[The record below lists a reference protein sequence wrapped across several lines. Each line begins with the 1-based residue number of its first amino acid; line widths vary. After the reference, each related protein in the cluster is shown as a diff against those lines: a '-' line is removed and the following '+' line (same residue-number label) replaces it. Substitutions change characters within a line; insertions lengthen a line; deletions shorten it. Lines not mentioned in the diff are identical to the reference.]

1 MSNELLLNIAIE
13 SAKKAG
19 VEVMKY
25 YLDQSFTA
33 YSKADESPVTSAD
46 IASND
51 ILMDRLKS
59 LTPDIPIISEE
70 VGAVPFEQRKSWD
83 RYWLLDPIDG
93 TGEFIIGSGDF
104 AVNIA
109 LIENGWPSLGVI
121 YAPAHGVTYYAQNQ
135 LGAFKDCHLNNM
147 DLQGVL
153 QKEQLNNGQSNQKIN
168 VALYDEKRQINI
180 AISRRQKLELMTQ
193 YLHDEYDFSHVALGS
208 CSLKNCLIAEGGA
221 DCYLRIGVTGEWDT
235 GASQCILEQ
244 AGGTIINSEFNP
256 LSYNQ
261 RESLLNPDF
270 LSLGNQNIPWQQVI
284 KAHRQIY

>member
-1 MSNELLLNIAIE
+1 MNSISDEKLLNIALD

-25 YLDQSFTA
+25 YRDKSFTA
-33 YSKADESPVTSAD
+33 NLKTDESPVTSAD

-51 ILMDRLKS
+51 ILMDQLRT

-70 VGAVPFEQRKSWD
+70 VGAVSLSQRQHWQ

-109 LIENGWPSLGVI
+109 LIENGWPSMGVI
-121 YAPAHGVTYYAQNQ
+121 HAPDHQTTYYAQNN
-135 LGAFKDCHLNNM
+135 LGAFK
-147 DLQGVL
+147 
-153 QKEQLNNGQSNQKIN
+153 ESNQQNNSKTQRIQ
-168 VALYDEKRQINI
+168 VADYQEGRSIKVAVSKRQRI
-180 AISRRQKLELMTQ
+180 ELMGQ
-193 YLHDEYDFSHVALGS
+193 YLNKYYDFEHIALGS

-244 AGGTIINSEFNP
+244 AGGTIIDSEFNP
-256 LSYNQ
+256 LTYNK

-270 LSLGNQNIPWQQVI
+270 LSLGNQSIPWQQVI
-284 KAHRQIY
+284 KAHRKVYL

>member
-1 MSNELLLNIAIE
+1 MMSDEKLLNIALD

-25 YLDQSFTA
+25 YRDKSFTA
-33 YSKADESPVTSAD
+33 ELKADESPVTSAD
-46 IASND
+46 IAAND
-51 ILMDRLKS
+51 ILMDQLKT

-70 VGAVPFEQRKSWD
+70 VGTVALAQREKWD

-93 TGEFIIGSGDF
+93 TGEYIIGSGDF

-109 LIENGWPSLGVI
+109 LVENGWPSIGVI
-121 YAPAHGVTYYAQNQ
+121 HAPDHHLTYFAQND
-135 LGAFKDCHLNNM
+135 LGAFKDCNL
-147 DLQGVL
+147 
-153 QKEQLNNGQSNQKIN
+153 QSNSRSHQIH
-168 VALYDEKRQINI
+168 VAPYQEQRRIKI
-180 AISRRQKLELMTQ
+180 AISRRQQLDLMGQ
-193 YLHDEYDFSHVALGS
+193 YLNNDFDFDYVALGS

-244 AGGTIINSEFNP
+244 AGGTIIDSEFNP
-256 LSYNQ
+256 LSYNK

-270 LSLGNQNIPWQQVI
+270 LSLGNQNIPWQKII
-284 KAHRQIY
+284 KAHRKVY

>member
-1 MSNELLLNIAIE
+1 MSMSDEKLLNIALE

-25 YLDQSFTA
+25 YRDQSFTA
-33 YSKADESPVTSAD
+33 DIKSDNSPVTSAD

-51 ILMDRLKS
+51 ILMDQLQT

-70 VGAVPFEQRKSWD
+70 VGTVPLDKRKNWQ

-109 LIENGWPSLGVI
+109 LIENGWPSIGVI
-121 YAPAHGVTYYAQNQ
+121 HAPDHCLTYYGQNN
-135 LGAFKDCHLNNM
+135 LGAFKECNLRN
-147 DLQGVL
+147 
-153 QKEQLNNGQSNQKIN
+153 SNSSHQIH
-168 VALYDEKRQINI
+168 VADYQESRRIKVAISKRQRI
-180 AISRRQKLELMTQ
+180 ELMDQ
-193 YLHDEYDFSHVALGS
+193 YLNDGFDFDHIALGS

-244 AGGTIINSEFNP
+244 AGGTIIDSEFNP
-256 LSYNQ
+256 LTYNT

-270 LSLGNQNIPWQQVI
+270 LSLGNKNIPWRKII
-284 KAHRQIY
+284 KPHRKVYSD

>member
-1 MSNELLLNIAIE
+1 MNSISDEKLLNIALD

-25 YLDQSFTA
+25 YRDKSFTA
-33 YSKADESPVTSAD
+33 NLKTDESPVTSAD

-51 ILMDRLKS
+51 ILMDQLRT

-70 VGAVPFEQRKSWD
+70 VGAVSLAQRQHWQ

-109 LIENGWPSLGVI
+109 LIENGWPSMGVI
-121 YAPAHGVTYYAQNQ
+121 HAPDHQTTYYAQNN
-135 LGAFKDCHLNNM
+135 LGAFK
-147 DLQGVL
+147 
-153 QKEQLNNGQSNQKIN
+153 ESNQQNNSKTQRIQ
-168 VALYDEKRQINI
+168 VADYQEGRSIKVAVSKRQRI
-180 AISRRQKLELMTQ
+180 ELMGQ
-193 YLHDEYDFSHVALGS
+193 YLNKYFDFEHIALGS

-221 DCYLRIGVTGEWDT
+221 DCYLRVGVTGEWDT

-244 AGGTIINSEFNP
+244 AGGTIIDSEFNP
-256 LSYNQ
+256 LTYNK

-270 LSLGNQNIPWQQVI
+270 LSLGNQSIPWQQVI
-284 KAHRQIY
+284 KAHRKVYL